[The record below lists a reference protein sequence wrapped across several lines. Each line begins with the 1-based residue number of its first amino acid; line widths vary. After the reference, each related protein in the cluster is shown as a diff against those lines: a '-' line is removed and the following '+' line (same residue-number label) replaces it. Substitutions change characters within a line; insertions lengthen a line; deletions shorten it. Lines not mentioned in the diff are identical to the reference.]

1 LLARD
6 RMRFADDHP
15 EPRGQRIHG
24 WPTGGIKAQTAIDR
38 GGQGDRPAPRV
49 ADRLDAARFG
59 PNPGGRHVVRS
70 VARRLS
76 GRYLVQRDA
85 DFAGKSAV
93 KRLKMPKV
101 LKVLNFSGTGR
112 GNIFFTEAVLQAA
125 G

>member
-1 LLARD
+1 
-6 RMRFADDHP
+6 MP
-15 EPRGQRIHG
+15 
-24 WPTGGIKAQTAIDR
+24 
-38 GGQGDRPAPRV
+38 
-49 ADRLDAARFG
+49 DRLDAAGFG
-59 PNPGGRHVVRS
+59 SNPGGRHVVRS

-85 DFAGKSAV
+85 DFPGKSAV

-112 GNIFFTEAVLQAA
+112 GNILFTEAVLQAA